1 MTEDWTDIIGEE
13 LEGVEES
20 LPADDWNVLQ
30 QKYAASRKKRAAHV
44 YAWSAGLAG
53 IAASVALLLF
63 LFRPDAPVVDRSL
76 IADELPPVEELMPAE
91 EPVTADTVTT
101 DDFADGSAAPAVRS
115 DVPEETAPSV
125 GGGQQAPIHVDADD
139 VSDDVLIAENVTEV
153 ETGDVSD
160 ADDEVGDIVK
170 DTVPVT
176 ETLLAFEDLP
186 EERPVRRR
194 RPMSVGLS
202 GSVSDAPIFSAMDEM
217 SPPMGDSSPPDYT
230 GPSDSSLVEQLKQ
243 SSAMMRR
250 SGDYNESYT
259 HELPVS
265 VGVSFRLFL
274 SDRFTLNTGL
284 NYTRYVS
291 ARCRTY
297 YSGGYEEDRQY
308 VHYLGIPLRLDWM
321 MVNKKY
327 FNIYLGA
334 GMQMDKCVYAK
345 VGDERLRESAILFA
359 VNAATGLQVNP
370 VPKVGIYLEPEVSY
384 ALNDGTIQTFRSEE
398 PFVFT
403 VRAGLRFTF

>member
-1 MTEDWTDIIGEE
+1 MMEDWTDIIGEE
-13 LEGVEES
+13 LEGIEES

-30 QKYAASRKKRAAHV
+30 QKYEASRKKRAAHL

-63 LFRPDAPVVDRSL
+63 LFRPDAPVADQSL
-76 IADELPPVEELMPAE
+76 VADELPPVEELMPAE
-91 EPVTADTVTT
+91 EPVTADTVATE
-101 DDFADGSAAPAVRS
+101 DFADDHADPS
-115 DVPEETAPSV
+115 DVPEETAPSA
-125 GGGQQAPIHVDADD
+125 GGGQQATIRVDADD

-153 ETGDVSD
+153 KTSDLSD
-160 ADDEVGDIVK
+160 ADDEVVDIVK

-176 ETLLAFEDLP
+176 ETLLAFED
-186 EERPVRRR
+186 
-194 RPMSVGLS
+194 LS

-217 SPPMGDSSPPDYT
+217 SPPMGDPSPPDYT
-230 GPSDSSLVEQLKQ
+230 GPSDSSFVEQPKQ
-243 SSAMMRR
+243 SPAMMRR
-250 SGDYNESYT
+250 SGDYNESYK

-265 VGVSFRLFL
+265 VGVSFRFFL

-297 YSGGYEEDRQY
+297 YSGGYEEDRQHA
-308 VHYLGIPLRLDWM
+308 HYLGIPLRLDWM
-321 MVNKKY
+321 VVNRKY
-327 FNIYLGA
+327 FNMYLGA

-345 VGDERLRESAILFA
+345 VGDERLHENRFLFG
-359 VNAATGLQVNP
+359 VNAAMGLQVNL
-370 VPKVGIYLEPEVSY
+370 VPKVGLYLEPEVSY

-398 PFVFT
+398 PFVIT

>member
-1 MTEDWTDIIGEE
+1 MMEDWTDIIGEE
-13 LEGVEES
+13 LEGIEES

-91 EPVTADTVTT
+91 EPVTVDTVATE
-101 DDFADGSAAPAVRS
+101 DFADDHADPS
-115 DVPEETAPSV
+115 DVPEETVPYA
-125 GGGQQAPIHVDADD
+125 GGGQQAPISVDADD

-153 ETGDVSD
+153 ETDDVSD
-160 ADDEVGDIVK
+160 ADDEVVDIVK

-194 RPMSVGLS
+194 RPMSFGLS

-217 SPPMGDSSPPDYT
+217 NPPMGDPSPPDYT
-230 GPSDSSLVEQLKQ
+230 DPSDSSFVEQPKQ
-243 SSAMMRR
+243 SPAMMRR
-250 SGDYNESYT
+250 SGDYNESYK

-291 ARCRTY
+291 ARGRTY

-308 VHYLGIPLRLDWM
+308 AHYLGIPLRLDWM
-321 MVNKKY
+321 VVNRKY
-327 FNIYLGA
+327 FNMYLGA

-345 VGDERLRESAILFA
+345 VGDERLRESGILFG

-398 PFVFT
+398 PFVIT

>member
-1 MTEDWTDIIGEE
+1 MMEDWTDIIGEE
-13 LEGVEES
+13 LEGIEES

-30 QKYAASRKKRAAHV
+30 QKYAASRKKRDAHV

-53 IAASVALLLF
+53 IAASVAMLMF

-76 IADELPPVEELMPAE
+76 IADELPPVEE
-91 EPVTADTVTT
+91 PVSADTVTT
-101 DDFADGSAAPAVRS
+101 DGFADGSAAPAVRS
-115 DVPEETAPSV
+115 DVSEETVPYA
-125 GGGQQAPIHVDADD
+125 GGGQQATIHVDADD

-153 ETGDVSD
+153 ETSDVSD
-160 ADDEVGDIVK
+160 ADDEVVDIVK

-202 GSVSDAPIFSAMDEM
+202 GSVSDSPIFSAMDEM
-217 SPPMGDSSPPDYT
+217 NPPMGDTSPPDYT
-230 GPSDSSLVEQLKQ
+230 GPLDSSLVEQPKQ
-243 SSAMMRR
+243 SPAMMRR
-250 SGDYNESYT
+250 SGDYNESYK

-265 VGVSFRLFL
+265 VGVSFRFFL

-297 YSGGYEEDRQY
+297 YSGGYEEDSQY
-308 VHYLGIPLRLDWM
+308 AHYLGIPLRLDWM
-321 MVNKKY
+321 VVNRKY
-327 FNIYLGA
+327 FNMYLGA
-334 GMQMDKCVYAK
+334 GMQTDKCVYAK
-345 VGDERLRESAILFA
+345 VGDERLRESGILFS

>member
-1 MTEDWTDIIGEE
+1 MMEDWTDIIGEE
-13 LEGVEES
+13 LEGIEES

-44 YAWSAGLAG
+44 YALSAGLAG

-76 IADELPPVEELMPAE
+76 IADELPPVEELVP
-91 EPVTADTVTT
+91 ADTVAT

-115 DVPEETAPSV
+115 DVPEETIPHA

-153 ETGDVSD
+153 ETDDLSD
-160 ADDEVGDIVK
+160 ADDEVVDIVK

-202 GSVSDAPIFSAMDEM
+202 GSVSDSPIFSAMDEM
-217 SPPMGDSSPPDYT
+217 NPPMGDPSPPDYT
-230 GPSDSSLVEQLKQ
+230 GPLDSSLVEQPKQ
-243 SSAMMRR
+243 SPAMMRR
-250 SGDYNESYT
+250 SGDYNESYK

-265 VGVSFRLFL
+265 VGVSFRFFL

-291 ARCRTY
+291 ARGRTY
-297 YSGGYEEDRQY
+297 YSGGYEEDRQHA
-308 VHYLGIPLRLDWM
+308 HYLGIPLRLDWM
-321 MVNKKY
+321 VVNRKY
-327 FNIYLGA
+327 FNMYLGA
-334 GMQMDKCVYAK
+334 GMQTDKCVYAK
-345 VGDERLRESAILFA
+345 VGDERLRESGVLFS
-359 VNAATGLQVNP
+359 VNVATGLQVNP